1 MSPAK
6 DDGAKKTAK
15 RTKKKAT
22 KATATSKKKSTTKK
36 AKATKKAQAPTARAA
51 KPQVSAKAAPAAAPG
66 AEGAQRLRV
75 RQVRSGIG
83 RAAKLRLTLRALGI
97 KYHQDE
103 VVVTDSPAIR
113 GMLNKVH
120 HLVRVTPEES

>member
-1 MSPAK
+1 LGHA
-6 DDGAKKTAK
+6 
-15 RTKKKAT
+15 AT
-22 KATATSKKKSTTKK
+22 F
-36 AKATKKAQAPTARAA
+36 
-51 KPQVSAKAAPAAAPG
+51 
-66 AEGAQRLRV
+66 
-75 RQVRSGIG
+75 
-83 RAAKLRLTLRALGI
+83 RLTLRALGI